1 MYKKKNFGAAAKKK
15 NNNETFRTYGSRVV
29 PHLSTRQAQR
39 CLTSEFRWD
48 LVFPPWYD
56 RMSIHRFDTHIVH
69 NNICALKKKNFIA
82 IRGFD
87 PRTFG
92 LWAQRATAA
101 PNRFKIYAT
110 IIAMKKKFFFSAK
123 FFIRC
128 ELAVIYNAMYRVCV
142 YWRLSPPFF
151 IRWWSL
157 ARSLP
162 FFIRRGI
169 FLKKKIF
176 YPLRRLA
183 MLARGIFYPLS
194 HQCRSLPFFIRCG
207 Q

>member
-1 MYKKKNFGAAAKKK
+1 M
-15 NNNETFRTYGSRVV
+15 RV
-29 PHLSTRQAQR
+29 
-39 CLTSEFRWD
+39 
-48 LVFPPWYD
+48 
-56 RMSIHRFDTHIVH
+56 
-69 NNICALKKKNFIA
+69 KKKNFIA

-110 IIAMKKKFFFSAK
+110 IIAMKKKFFFIAK

-128 ELAVIYNAMYRVCV
+128 ELAVIYPL
-142 YWRLSPPFF
+142 WRPSPPFF
-151 IRWWSL
+151 IRWWSF
-157 ARSLP
+157 ARSLAAIFYP
-162 FFIRRGI
+162 PWD

-183 MLARGIFYPLS
+183 TVGSRYFLSAVASMSLAAIFYPLRAVGS
-194 HQCRSLPFFIRCG
+194 CA
-207 Q
+207 